1 MTTLS
6 GSSDALYAYTPILKP
21 SSSTVVT
28 SETSPAK
35 SPLMESSLM
44 EGLQDVP
51 IHQYIGI
58 PNLRRHVRAQ
68 STELQAGRSN
78 QQYLVFQGVTE
89 YHLGKID
96 HERAS
101 IGKHTRM
108 SHDTDDDLLVIKL
121 MPSARHENAHI
132 TLGMELVL
140 ALIGMGLPRRC
151 LYALGGTTFHGHNS
165 SKEADSAYK
174 PISRTQE
181 TDWPTIVFE
190 SGLSESLTRLR
201 HDAQWWLTNSGGDVN
216 IVVVISITPA
226 VKRLRFEKWCLR
238 PAPGNMPTTRAHP
251 NRNPLV
257 PTRVQEVTVTQ
268 NPAAQPSTAAQP
280 SATIQPGP
288 PPSYAVAGAPLTLEF
303 QDILLRAPVPPE
315 GNVTFT
321 RADLEQFAEDFWE
334 CVN

>member
-1 MTTLS
+1 
-6 GSSDALYAYTPILKP
+6 
-21 SSSTVVT
+21 
-28 SETSPAK
+28 
-35 SPLMESSLM
+35 MESSLK
-44 EGLQDVP
+44 EGLKDVP

-58 PNLRRHVRAQ
+58 PNLRRCVRAQ

-89 YHLGKID
+89 YHLDKID

-121 MPSARHENAHI
+121 MPAAEHENAHI
-132 TLGMELVL
+132 TLGMDLVL

-151 LYALGGTTFHGHNS
+151 IYALGGTTFRGRNS
-165 SKEADSAYK
+165 SKEADSAFK
-174 PISRTQE
+174 PISRTQK

-190 SGLSESLTRLR
+190 SGLSKSLPRLR
-201 HDAQWWLTNSGGDVN
+201 LDAQWWLTNSRGDVN
-216 IVVVISITPA
+216 IIVIISITPA

-238 PAPGNMPTTRAHP
+238 PAPGNIPATRANP
-251 NRNPLV
+251 NPNPLV
-257 PTRVQEVTVTQ
+257 PTRVQEITVIQ
-268 NPAAQPSTAAQP
+268 NPAAQPSTIAQP

-288 PPSYAVAGAPLTLEF
+288 APPYTVTGAPLTLEF

-321 RADLEQFAEDFWE
+321 IADLSQFAEDFWR

>member
-1 MTTLS
+1 
-6 GSSDALYAYTPILKP
+6 
-21 SSSTVVT
+21 
-28 SETSPAK
+28 
-35 SPLMESSLM
+35 MESSFI
-44 EGLQDVP
+44 EGLKDVP

-58 PNLRRHVRAQ
+58 PNLRRCVRAQ

-101 IGKHTRM
+101 IGKYTRM

-121 MPSARHENAHI
+121 IPAAEHENAHI
-132 TLGMELVL
+132 TLGIDLVL
-140 ALIGMGLPRRC
+140 ALVGMGLPRHC
-151 LYALGGTTFHGHNS
+151 IYALGGTRFHGRNS
-165 SKEADSAYK
+165 SKEADSAFK
-174 PISRTQE
+174 PISRTQK
-181 TDWPTIVFE
+181 TDWPIIVFE

-216 IVVVISITPA
+216 IIVIISITPA

-238 PAPGNMPTTRAHP
+238 PAAGNIPATREDP
-251 NRNPLV
+251 NPNPLV
-257 PTRVQEVTVTQ
+257 PTRVQEITVIQ
-268 NPAAQPSTAAQP
+268 NPAAQP
-280 SATIQPGP
+280 GP
-288 PPSYAVAGAPLTLEF
+288 APPYAVTGAPLTLEF

-315 GNVTFT
+315 GNVVFT
-321 RADLEQFAEDFWE
+321 IADLSRFAENFWR